1 MVTNLSCG
9 PVINYRIVVVGKRFM
24 IRHLIAGT
32 KRAFGLHRPGRNVV
46 VFPDD
51 TFLVSYPKS
60 GNTWARFLIANL
72 VRPHEKIDFSNVN
85 RMIPGP
91 EVTRNRDLMSTPRP
105 RIIKSHQYF
114 DPRYP
119 RVIYI
124 VRDPRDV
131 VVSQYHFQR
140 KRNVVAD
147 QYPLSDYVGRFVAG
161 QTSFYGSWGE
171 HVASWLAA
179 RHGRPGFLLLRYE
192 DMVEDTARELS
203 KVSSFLGLSSTP
215 EMILQSVERSS
226 ADRMRALEQSQ
237 AQLFTSTKNTR
248 QDIPF
253 VRAAKAGGWRSALPE
268 ECALKLDEAWG
279 HLIQWLGYE
288 PVRAGASMVTEDQN
302 VSLFVGPRP

>member
-1 MVTNLSCG
+1 MGKISMLR
-9 PVINYRIVVVGKRFM
+9 RIMAGAERALGLHAPG
-24 IRHLIAGT
+24 RHLA
-32 KRAFGLHRPGRNVV
+32 

-72 VRPHEKIDFSNVN
+72 LHPHEKVDFSNVN
-85 RMIPGP
+85 HMIPGI
-91 EVTRNRDLMSTPRP
+91 EVTRNRDLLRTPRP

-140 KRNVVAD
+140 KRKVVAD
-147 QYPLSDYVGRFVAG
+147 QYPLPDYVKDFAAG
-161 QTSFYGSWGE
+161 KTSFYGSWGE
-171 HVASWLAA
+171 HVASWLST

-192 DMVEDTARELS
+192 DMVENTPRELA
-203 KVSSFLGLSSTP
+203 KIAAFLSLSATP
-215 EMILQSVERSS
+215 EMILQAVERSS
-226 ADRMRALEQSQ
+226 ADRMRTLEKTQ

-268 ECALKLDEAWG
+268 ECAVHLDEAWG
-279 HLIQWLGYE
+279 HLIRWLGYE
-288 PVRAGASMVTEDQN
+288 PVLADKELVPEDQH
-302 VSLFVGPRP
+302 VGWLVGPRP

>member
-1 MVTNLSCG
+1 
-9 PVINYRIVVVGKRFM
+9 M
-24 IRHLIAGT
+24 IRRVIAGAE
-32 KRAFGLHRPGRNVV
+32 RVLGLHAPGRNLA

-72 VRPHEKIDFSNVN
+72 MRPNEKIDFSNVN

-91 EVTRNRDLMSTPRP
+91 EVTRNRELMRTPRP

-140 KRNVVAD
+140 KRHVVAD
-147 QYPLSDYVGRFVAG
+147 QFPLSEYVSRFVAG

-171 HVASWLAA
+171 HAASWLAT
-179 RHGRPGFLLLRYE
+179 RYGRAGFLLLRYE
-192 DMVEDTARELS
+192 DMVEDTARELT
-203 KVSSFLGLSSTP
+203 KIASFLGVSATP
-215 EMILQSVERSS
+215 ETIAQAVERSS
-226 ADRMRALEQSQ
+226 ADRMRTLEKSQ

-253 VRAAKAGGWRSALPE
+253 VRTAKAGGWRAALPE
-268 ECALKLDEAWG
+268 DLALQLDQAWG
-279 HLIQWLGYE
+279 NLIQWLGYE
-288 PVRAGASMVTEDQN
+288 PVRAGTAQIPDDQHA
-302 VSLFVGPRP
+302 SLFVGPRL

>member
-1 MVTNLSCG
+1 ML
-9 PVINYRIVVVGKRFM
+9 KRV
-24 IRHLIAGT
+24 IAGAE
-32 KRAFGLHRPGRNVV
+32 RVLGLHAPGRNLA

-72 VRPHEKIDFSNVN
+72 IHPSERIDFSNVN

-91 EVTRNRDLMSTPRP
+91 EVTRNRQLMKTPRP

-140 KRNVVAD
+140 KRHVVAD
-147 QYPLSDYVGRFVAG
+147 QFPLAEYVDRFVAG
-161 QTSFYGSWGE
+161 KTSFYGSWGE
-171 HVASWLAA
+171 HAASWLAT
-179 RHGRPGFLLLRYE
+179 RRGRPGFLLLRYE
-192 DMVEDTARELS
+192 DMVEDTGRELA
-203 KVSSFLGLSSTP
+203 KVATFLGVSATP
-215 EMILQSVERSS
+215 ETIAQAVERSS
-226 ADRMRALEQSQ
+226 ADRMRTLEKSQ

-268 ECALKLDEAWG
+268 DLALQLDQAWG
-279 HLIQWLGYE
+279 PLIQWLGYE
-288 PVRAGASMVTEDQN
+288 SVVPNASQVAKDQYA
-302 VSLFVGPRP
+302 SLLVGPRS

>member
-1 MVTNLSCG
+1 
-9 PVINYRIVVVGKRFM
+9 M
-24 IRHLIAGT
+24 IRRVIAGAE
-32 KRAFGLHRPGRNVV
+32 RVLGLHAPGRNLA

-72 VRPHEKIDFSNVN
+72 IHPGEKIDFSNVN
-85 RMIPGP
+85 RIIPGP
-91 EVTRNRDLMSTPRP
+91 EVTRNRALMRTPRP

-140 KRNVVAD
+140 KRHVVAD
-147 QYPLSDYVGRFVAG
+147 QFPLAEYVARFLTG
-161 QTSFYGSWGE
+161 KTSFYGSWGE
-171 HVASWLAA
+171 HVASWLAT

-203 KVSSFLGLSSTP
+203 KIASFLGVVATA
-215 EMILQSVERSS
+215 ETIAQAVERSS
-226 ADRMRALEQSQ
+226 ADRMRTLEKSQ

-248 QDIPF
+248 LDIPF
-253 VRAAKAGGWRSALPE
+253 VRAAKAGGWREALPE
-268 ECALKLDEAWG
+268 ELALQLETAWG
-279 HLIQWLGYE
+279 NLIQWLGYE
-288 PVRAGASMVTEDQN
+288 PVPANASKMVEDQHAG
-302 VSLFVGPRP
+302 LFVGPRP

>member
-1 MVTNLSCG
+1 ML
-9 PVINYRIVVVGKRFM
+9 KRV
-24 IRHLIAGT
+24 IAGVE
-32 KRAFGLHRPGRNVV
+32 RALGLHAPGRNLA

-72 VRPHEKIDFSNVN
+72 LRPDEKIDFSNVN
-85 RMIPGP
+85 RMIPGN
-91 EVTRNRDLMSTPRP
+91 EVTRNRDLMRMPRP
-105 RIIKSHQYF
+105 RVIKSHQYF
-114 DPRYP
+114 DARYP

-147 QYPLSDYVGRFVAG
+147 QFPLAEYVTRFVAG
-161 QTSFYGSWGE
+161 QASFYGSWGE
-171 HVASWLAA
+171 HVASWLAT

-192 DMVEDTARELS
+192 DMVEDTPRELT
-203 KVSSFLGLSSTP
+203 KIASFLGLSASP
-215 EMILQSVERSS
+215 EAIAQAVERSS
-226 ADRMRALEQSQ
+226 ADRMRSLEKSQ

-268 ECALKLDEAWG
+268 ECALQIDEAWG

-288 PVRAGASMVTEDQN
+288 PVFADMGRATKDQN
-302 VSLFVGPRP
+302 LGLFVGPRP

>member
-1 MVTNLSCG
+1 MLKR
-9 PVINYRIVVVGKRFM
+9 VIGV
-24 IRHLIAGT
+24 AE
-32 KRAFGLHRPGRNVV
+32 RALGLHAPGRNLA

-60 GNTWARFLIANL
+60 GNTWARFLIASL
-72 VRPHEKIDFSNVN
+72 VRPNEKIDFSNVN
-85 RMIPGP
+85 RMIPGN
-91 EVTRNRDLMSTPRP
+91 EVTRNRDLMSMPRP

-140 KRNVVAD
+140 KRHVVAD
-147 QYPLSDYVGRFVAG
+147 QFPLSEYVTRFVAG
-161 QTSFYGSWGE
+161 QASFYGSWGE
-171 HVASWLAA
+171 HVASWLAT
-179 RHGRPGFLLLRYE
+179 RHGRPEFLLLRYE
-192 DMVEDTARELS
+192 DMVEDTARELT
-203 KVSSFLGLSSTP
+203 KVASFLGLSSTP
-215 EMILQSVERSS
+215 ETIAQAVERSS
-226 ADRMRALEQSQ
+226 ADRMRTLEKSQ

-253 VRAAKAGGWRSALPE
+253 VRAAKAGGWRAALPE
-268 ECALKLDEAWG
+268 ECALQLDEAWG

-288 PVRAGASMVTEDQN
+288 PVIADRRAAEDQN
-302 VSLFVGPRP
+302 LGLFVGPRP

>member
-1 MVTNLSCG
+1 ML
-9 PVINYRIVVVGKRFM
+9 KRV
-24 IRHLIAGT
+24 IAGAE
-32 KRAFGLHRPGRNVV
+32 RVLGLHAPGRNLA

-72 VRPHEKIDFSNVN
+72 MRPNDKIDFSNVN

-91 EVTRNRDLMSTPRP
+91 EVTRNRDLMRTPRP
-105 RIIKSHQYF
+105 RMIKSHQYF

-140 KRNVVAD
+140 KRHVVAD
-147 QYPLSDYVGRFVAG
+147 QFPLSEYVSRFVQG
-161 QTSFYGSWGE
+161 KTSFYGSWGE
-171 HVASWLAA
+171 HVAGWLAT

-192 DMVEDTARELS
+192 DMVEDTARELT
-203 KVSSFLGLSSTP
+203 KVASFLGLNATA
-215 EMILQSVERSS
+215 ETIVQAVERSS
-226 ADRMRALEQSQ
+226 ADRMRTLEKSQ

-253 VRAAKAGGWRSALPE
+253 VRAAKAGGWRDSLPE
-268 ECALKLDEAWG
+268 ELALQLDAAWG

-288 PVRAGASMVTEDQN
+288 PVLAAQSNGTEDQHAG
-302 VSLFVGPRP
+302 LFVGPRP

>member
-1 MVTNLSCG
+1 ML
-9 PVINYRIVVVGKRFM
+9 KRV
-24 IRHLIAGT
+24 IAGAE
-32 KRAFGLHRPGRNVV
+32 RVLGLHAPGRNLA

-72 VRPHEKIDFSNVN
+72 VHPHAKIDFSNVN

-91 EVTRNRDLMSTPRP
+91 EVTRNRDLMRTPRP

-114 DPRYP
+114 DPRYR

-140 KRNVVAD
+140 KRKLLAD
-147 QYPLSDYVGRFVAG
+147 QYPLSEYVGRFVAG

-171 HVASWLAA
+171 HVASWLAT

-203 KVSSFLGLSSTP
+203 KVASFLGLSSTP
-215 EMILQSVERSS
+215 EMVLQAVERSS
-226 ADRMRALEQSQ
+226 ADRMRALEKSQ

-253 VRAAKAGGWRSALPE
+253 VRKAEAGGWRSALPE
-268 ECALKLDEAWG
+268 ACALQLDEAWG
-279 HLIQWLGYE
+279 NLMQWLGYE
-288 PVRAGASMVTEDQN
+288 PVFAEKSNVAEDQHAGF
-302 VSLFVGPRP
+302 FVGPRP

>member
-1 MVTNLSCG
+1 ML
-9 PVINYRIVVVGKRFM
+9 KRV
-24 IRHLIAGT
+24 IAGAE
-32 KRAFGLHRPGRNVV
+32 RVLGLHAPGRNLA

-85 RMIPGP
+85 RVIPGS
-91 EVTRNRDLMSTPRP
+91 EVTRNRDLMRMPRP

-147 QYPLSDYVGRFVAG
+147 QYPLSEYVGRFVAG

-171 HVASWLAA
+171 HVASWLAT

-203 KVSSFLGLSSTP
+203 KVASFLGLSATP
-215 EMILQSVERSS
+215 EVIGEAVQRSS
-226 ADRMRALEQSQ
+226 ADAMRQLEKSQ
-237 AQLFTSTKNTR
+237 AQLFTSTKDTR

-268 ECALKLDEAWG
+268 VLALRIEEAWG
-279 HLIQWLGYE
+279 HLINWLGYE
-288 PVRAGASMVTEDQN
+288 MMAARKQGEDSSERSRQADF
-302 VSLFVGPRP
+302 LVGPRP

>member
-1 MVTNLSCG
+1 LEGEDEKTSML
-9 PVINYRIVVVGKRFM
+9 KRV
-24 IRHLIAGT
+24 IAGA
-32 KRAFGLHRPGRNVV
+32 KRVLGLHAPGRNLA

-91 EVTRNRDLMSTPRP
+91 EVTRNRDLMRTPRP

-119 RVIYI
+119 RVIYL

-140 KRNVVAD
+140 KRKLVAD
-147 QYPLSDYVGRFVAG
+147 QYPLSEYVGRFIAG

-171 HVASWLAA
+171 HVASWLAT

-203 KVSSFLGLSSTP
+203 KVASFLGLSSTP
-215 EMILQSVERSS
+215 GTILQAVERSS
-226 ADRMRALEQSQ
+226 ADRMRTLEKSQ

-253 VRAAKAGGWRSALPE
+253 VRAARAGGWRAALPE
-268 ECALKLDEAWG
+268 ACALQLDEAWG
-279 HLIQWLGYE
+279 NLIQWLGYE
-288 PVRAGASMVTEDQN
+288 LVLTDKASVAEDQHAGF
-302 VSLFVGPRP
+302 FVGPRP